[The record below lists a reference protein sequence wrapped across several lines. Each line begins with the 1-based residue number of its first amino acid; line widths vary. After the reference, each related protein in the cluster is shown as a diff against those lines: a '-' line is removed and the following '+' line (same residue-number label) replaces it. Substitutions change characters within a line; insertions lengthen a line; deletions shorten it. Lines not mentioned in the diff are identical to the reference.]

1 MNFIYRFP
9 SLHCC
14 SILALTLR
22 ILLNRLLLVSIKIP
36 QCVES
41 YPKRITCFTFL
52 RQKQRTLLNSK
63 YSLQN
68 YLPKSQIADAL
79 EQCLKY
85 KLLVPAE
92 NEALFSTCIFKDDG
106 TLLYATHSRSLNDAT
121 LLIDDLRSDKIT
133 LQEDNTYPILI

>member
-1 MNFIYRFP
+1 MNFISLFP

-52 RQKQRTLLNSK
+52 RQKQLILLNSK
-63 YSLQN
+63 YSLQI

-106 TLLYATHSRSLNDAT
+106 TLLFATRSRSLNDAT
-121 LLIDDLRSDKIT
+121 LLIDDLRSDKINW
-133 LQEDNTYPILI
+133 QEDDVFNFP